1 MSIAE
6 QSLAHDSGED
16 VEVVFTH
23 AGDDIT
29 GWSIRFRLFDHAGT
43 QVLEKT
49 VGDGIT
55 INSTHQYTLDLTG
68 DSADLVPD
76 KYYGVIR
83 RTDND
88 EGAVLAKIHWRVW
101 GVYD

>member
-16 VEVVFTH
+16 VEVIFAH

-29 GWSIRFRLFDHAGT
+29 GWAIRFRLFDHAGT

-68 DSADLVPD
+68 DFPHIAAAQQKSEIFLRSAHGMAIFYHKV
-76 KYYGVIR
+76 KY
-83 RTDND
+83 
-88 EGAVLAKIHWRVW
+88 
-101 GVYD
+101 